1 MATSPK
7 VLFIGLD
14 AADPELITQGCD
26 EGWLPVLQGLRNK
39 GVWAKVKTE
48 RGFGDGATWPSLFT
62 GVNPGRHGR
71 YFYQQFVPGTYEDRK
86 FIQDEDFG
94 HKPFWEYLSQA
105 GRRVAV
111 IDLVKAPL
119 SKGLNG
125 IQIVDWLVHSQEGS
139 TRSSPVHL
147 ASDVIAG
154 YGSDPFNGTTD
165 IYKHRTADEFRSF
178 RDTMIDRVQAKTSLC
193 EDYLKSDS
201 WDLFMVAYGDPHD
214 IGHQCWHLHD
224 PGHALYDSEW
234 VERHGDPVKD
244 VYIALDSAI
253 GRLLE
258 RAGPE
263 TVTIVFAGPG
273 MEPAY
278 TANHM
283 LDKVLR
289 RLDGRPDHDR
299 NVIPHAVVSRLWPA
313 AFQRLGERIN
323 HAKSMYS
330 MSRRKYLTVLHNE
343 NAGGVRI
350 NVAGREPAGCVK
362 PGEDYEAVCSSITR
376 DLLNLANVDTGNPV
390 VKEVVRVSDECH
402 GNRLVALPDLLVVWS
417 REAPIRGITSP
428 KIGVVSESHVS
439 GARTGDHNSNCS
451 LYMQGPGVMQRGL
464 IDPITVEDIAP
475 TISNMLDF
483 TLPDC
488 DGAPVSF
495 GMEAKRASRT

>member
-1 MATSPK
+1 MTTQQK

-39 GVWAKVKTE
+39 GVWAKVKTQ

-71 YFYQQFVPGTYEDRK
+71 YFYSQIKPGTYESK
-86 FIQDEDFG
+86 QFLPDEDFG

-105 GRRVAV
+105 GRRVVV
-111 IDLVKAPL
+111 IDVVKAPL
-119 SKGLNG
+119 SKGING

-139 TRSSPVHL
+139 PRSSPVHL
-147 ASDVIAG
+147 ASEVIAN
-154 YGSDPFNGTTD
+154 YGPDPFNGTTD
-165 IYKHRTADEFRSF
+165 IYKHRSAEEFRSF
-178 RDTMIDRVQAKTSLC
+178 RDTMIDRVQTKTSLC
-193 EDYLKSDS
+193 ERYLKHDS
-201 WDLFMVAYGDPHD
+201 WDLFMVTYGDSHD

-224 PGHALYDSEW
+224 PAHALYDSGW
-234 VERHGDPVKD
+234 VKRYGNPVKD

-253 GRLLE
+253 GKLLNCIE
-258 RAGPE
+258 PRTR
-263 TVTIVFAGPG
+263 TVVFVGPG

-299 NVIPHAVVSRLWPA
+299 NIVPHAIVSCLRPTL
-313 AFQRLGERIN
+313 FQRLGNRIN

-330 MSRRKYLTVLHNE
+330 MSRRKCFAVLHNE

-362 PGEDYEAVCSSITR
+362 PGKDYEEVCSSITR
-376 DLLNLANVDTGNPV
+376 DLLDLVNVDTGKPV

-402 GNRLVALPDLLVVWS
+402 GKRLVALPDLLVVWS
-417 REAPIRGITSP
+417 RDAPIGGVTSS

-439 GARTGDHNSNCS
+439 GARTGDHNSDCS
-451 LYMQGPGVMQRGL
+451 LYMQGPHIMQHGL
-464 IDPITVEDIAP
+464 IDPIAVEDIAP
-475 TISNMLDF
+475 TITSMLDF

-488 DGAPVSF
+488 DGAPIS
-495 GMEAKRASRT
+495 SCLSN